1 MKVGDLVLIDNCFGL
16 HDINGRCGIILSKSN
31 NYGQYDIFVSG
42 LNKVFVLVEEY
53 FEVIHESR

>member
-1 MKVGDLVLIDNCFGL
+1 MQVGSLVLIDNCVGL
-16 HDINGRCGIILSKSN
+16 HDINGRYGIILSKSN

-53 FEVIHESR
+53 FEVIHDD

>member
-53 FEVIHESR
+53 LEVI